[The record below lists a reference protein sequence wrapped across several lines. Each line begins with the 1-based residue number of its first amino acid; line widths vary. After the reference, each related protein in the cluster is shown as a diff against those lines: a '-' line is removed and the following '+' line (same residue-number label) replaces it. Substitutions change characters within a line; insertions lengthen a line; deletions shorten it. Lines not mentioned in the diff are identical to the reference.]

1 MPSIIRLSLGTQ
13 SSVSTVRLV
22 VQRVL
27 GICLLSTVAIR
38 GTDSLLDAK
47 VDANII
53 RSWLSDVAYGRCVT
67 SAKDG
72 IGEDMYQ
79 ELMASV

>member
-1 MPSIIRLSLGTQ
+1 MR
-13 SSVSTVRLV
+13 TVCFV
-22 VQRVL
+22 VPHLIL
-27 GICLLSTVAIR
+27 GIFFLPSDTVAIR
-38 GTDSLLDAK
+38 GTDSMLDAK
-47 VDANII
+47 VDANIV

-67 SAKDG
+67 SAKGG